1 MSKGL
6 IFDRYAFK
14 RMAFAYKKPKM
25 GFMNIENMV
34 KSFPRTDKGLPTAIG
49 AQHARF
55 AYAAH
60 ENAGTFGTV
69 MYKGHKMPAMSAA
82 VGLSIQKG
90 ALITPDEIARRRDAR
105 LRETANELADLQQK
119 GFGQFMSVSSQ
130 RQSGLVRNVPELA
143 PVGGYQQNNYQPNN
157 VGYNPSLQGRRNTL
171 EDYDS
176 RY

>member
-1 MSKGL
+1 MSKGM

-25 GFMNIENMV
+25 NFMNIENMV
-34 KSFPRTDKGLPTAIG
+34 KGFPTTANGQPTAIG

-69 MYKGHKMPAMSAA
+69 MYKGHKMPAVSAG

-105 LRETANELADLQQK
+105 LRGTANELAALQQK

-130 RQSGLVRNVPELA
+130 GARGFVSNVPELTPA
-143 PVGGYQQNNYQPNN
+143 DGYQNNTNM
-157 VGYNPSLQGRRNTL
+157 GYNPSLQGRRNTL
-171 EDYDS
+171 EDYDR

>member
-6 IFDRYAFK
+6 IYDRYAFK

-25 GFMNIENMV
+25 GFMDIENMV
-34 KSFPRTDKGLPTAIG
+34 KGFPTTANGAPSAIG

-60 ENAGTFGTV
+60 ENAGVTGTV
-69 MYKGHKMPAMSAA
+69 MYKGHKMPAVAAA

-90 ALITPDEIARRRDAR
+90 ALLTPDEIARRRDTR
-105 LRETANELADLQQK
+105 LRRTANEIAALQQK
-119 GFGQFMSVSSQ
+119 GFGQFLSVSSQ
-130 RQSGLVRNVPELA
+130 GERGFVSNVPELSPA
-143 PVGGYQQNNYQPNN
+143 DGS
-157 VGYNPSLQGRRNTL
+157 VGYNPSLQGKRNTL
-171 EDYDS
+171 EDFDR